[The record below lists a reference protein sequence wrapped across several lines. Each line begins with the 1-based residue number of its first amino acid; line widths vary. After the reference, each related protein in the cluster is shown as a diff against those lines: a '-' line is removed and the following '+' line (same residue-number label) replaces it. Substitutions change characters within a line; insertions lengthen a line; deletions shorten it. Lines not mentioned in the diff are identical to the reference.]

1 MGGLCCLTKLS
12 WAWGGRRGLHCLSTS
27 HRHRRKRGRH
37 HYPQFS
43 TDQIK
48 LAADL
53 SWKKRL
59 SRVGKSVLLI
69 TLCYSRVPSCC
80 TAAVKA
86 EGLPALIFNLL
97 APNDALEA
105 PGLEGRWQGERSLWM
120 GQTHHTLMTSL
131 ILFEVPQRLKI
142 SCSLI
147 GVGMCFMKRNSL
159 VQTAGFSVRCWLL
172 KLNLRL
178 HAWKSISVKLHI
190 KNGNTVK
197 KSFLKQSSKIWKYYF
212 LLYRF
217 LCN

>member
-1 MGGLCCLTKLS
+1 MGGLYCLTKLS
-12 WAWGGRRGLHCLSTS
+12 WAWGGRRGLHCLPTS
-27 HRHRRKRGRH
+27 HCHRRKRGRH

-48 LAADL
+48 LAADH
-53 SWKKRL
+53 SWKKRF
-59 SRVGKSVLLI
+59 SKVGRLTQSVLLI

-86 EGLPALIFNLL
+86 EGLPSLIFNLL

-142 SCSLI
+142 SCCLI
-147 GVGMCFMKRNSL
+147 GVRICFIKQNLWYNQQVS
-159 VQTAGFSVRCWLL
+159 VAGVYYHNLEFKTTDL
-172 KLNLRL
+172 KK
-178 HAWKSISVKLHI
+178 HFCKVKYK
-190 KNGNTVK
+190 KNC
-197 KSFLKQSSKIWKYYF
+197 LQKYENPTFYF
-212 LLYRF
+212 TYF